1 MWNNLAELCNSLGE
15 LGFGFHTEGS
25 LCNELTDVTLIDDA
39 GREIVLYT
47 KMSEEYYEYL
57 CSLPKDTEFVQ
68 DYEQYTVFGALFKCV
83 ISYPEGRSGG
93 ILIREDL
100 DTLRYFWVA
109 LEAFLDPVQ
118 WVYKTMNSHIKN
130 INYFTMYIKPILEK
144 YDFFPSYDS
153 FWDVEE
159 KTFIG
164 STPTFI
170 YTYKYYD
177 EEVMFWTDLL
187 TQKLMWGNGEVDKNT
202 FEELFTNGLK
212 NRIVFER
219 FFTDDNTFTPTSYKG
234 IYTLLQA
241 IKDKRNYDIPVDFNN
256 IPNTYK
262 YLINEYN
269 NLKRNNELC

>member
-1 MWNNLAELCNSLGE
+1 MCY
-15 LGFGFHTEGS
+15 F
-25 LCNELTDVTLIDDA
+25 I
-39 GREIVLYT
+39 
-47 KMSEEYYEYL
+47 
-57 CSLPKDTEFVQ
+57 
-68 DYEQYTVFGALFKCV
+68 
-83 ISYPEGRSGG
+83 PEGRSGG

-100 DTLRYFWVA
+100 DTLKYFWVA

-219 FFTDDNTFTPTSYKG
+219 FFTDDNTFTPTSYKD

>member
-1 MWNNLAELCNSLGE
+1 
-15 LGFGFHTEGS
+15 
-25 LCNELTDVTLIDDA
+25 
-39 GREIVLYT
+39 
-47 KMSEEYYEYL
+47 
-57 CSLPKDTEFVQ
+57 
-68 DYEQYTVFGALFKCV
+68 
-83 ISYPEGRSGG
+83 
-93 ILIREDL
+93 
-100 DTLRYFWVA
+100 
-109 LEAFLDPVQ
+109 
-118 WVYKTMNSHIKN
+118 
-130 INYFTMYIKPILEK
+130 MYIKPILEK

-212 NRIVFER
+212 NIIVFER
-219 FFTDDNTFTPTSYKG
+219 FFTDDNTFTPTSYKD

-241 IKDKRNYDIPVDFNN
+241 IKDKCNYDIPVDFNN